1 MTGSPA
7 DVERITGI
15 SSMAMRHV
23 LTELCVAYEQQSG
36 QPVAI
41 DAVGGVDAARRVG
54 DGEAFDFVVL
64 AAEVIDRLSA
74 GGRVVPGSR
83 TDLAC
88 SEIAMAVAAGTTRP
102 DVANAAAVRSAV
114 LNARTIG
121 YSTGPSGDYLIRLFE
136 QWGIADAVA
145 RRLVQAS
152 PGLPVA
158 TLVACGDVELGFQQL
173 SELLHVPGIDV
184 VGVLP
189 PEIRHPTIFSAGICT
204 ASNHRAAARTLLD
217 FLASTR
223 TGATKRRHG
232 MAPA

>member
-1 MTGSPA
+1 
-7 DVERITGI
+7 
-15 SSMAMRHV
+15 
-23 LTELCVAYEQQSG
+23 
-36 QPVAI
+36 
-41 DAVGGVDAARRVG
+41 
-54 DGEAFDFVVL
+54 
-64 AAEVIDRLSA
+64 
-74 GGRVVPGSR
+74 
-83 TDLAC
+83 
-88 SEIAMAVAAGTTRP
+88 MAVAAGTTRP

-173 SELLHVPGIDV
+173 SELLNVPGIDV

-204 ASNHRAAARTLLD
+204 ASNHRAVARTLLD

-223 TGATKRRHG
+223 TEATKRRHG
-232 MAPA
+232 LAPA